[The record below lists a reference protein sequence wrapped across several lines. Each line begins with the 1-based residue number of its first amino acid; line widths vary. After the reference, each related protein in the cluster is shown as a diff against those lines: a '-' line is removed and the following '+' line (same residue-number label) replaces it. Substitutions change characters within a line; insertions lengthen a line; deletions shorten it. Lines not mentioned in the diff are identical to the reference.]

1 MKKSQI
7 YIDDSGTVHVSYQC
21 DSCSEWVQTDEHCGY
36 GEDYLCPDCFVPA
49 TSPEDKEHAMAID
62 PHAVNCDVSDLSE
75 DMCAEFLRGLGFD
88 VQKRS
93 GFEDDW
99 LIFTDNPIGCT
110 IAVHKSMAGRR
121 ANLAQSAVCE
131 PREGVTRFGPGSL
144 SLSMTSIDD
153 LHFDVHHVHTLWDEG
168 YLNDECIKI
177 FGGAK

>member
-1 MKKSQI
+1 VSI
-7 YIDDSGTVHVSYQC
+7 TITLTGDEANNLHDALDHVSNDMEC
-21 DSCSEWVQTDEHCGY
+21 RV
-36 GEDYLCPDCFVPA
+36 DY
-49 TSPEDKEHAMAID
+49 PENLSKHELEMADIWKNMYD
-62 PHAVNCDVSDLSE
+62 IAQRVLALIE
-75 DMCAEFLRGLGFD
+75 AET
-88 VQKRS
+88 VEKMIEAETVEKRAD
-93 GFEDDW
+93 FEDDW

-121 ANLAQSAVCE
+121 ANLAQSTVCE

-144 SLSMTSIDD
+144 SLSMTNIDD